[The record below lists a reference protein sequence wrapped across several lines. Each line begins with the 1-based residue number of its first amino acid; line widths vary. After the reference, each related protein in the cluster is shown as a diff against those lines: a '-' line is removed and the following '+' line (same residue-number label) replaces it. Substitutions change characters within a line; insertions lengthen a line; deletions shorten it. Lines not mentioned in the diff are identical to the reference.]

1 MWDKILKTLRH
12 EFSDLPD
19 IEDVT
24 RVLVRVMLAVGLAAL
39 IGYER
44 ETRGSTAGLRTH
56 MILALGVALMVVAA
70 QQSGMAPEDV
80 SRVIQG
86 VFAGIGFLGAGAIV
100 KQSNTAQV
108 RGLTTAA
115 SLWTTAAV
123 ATACGLGTE
132 LTAVIGTA
140 IALIILSVLLRKER
154 RARKETVPADSS
166 SSDRED

>member
-1 MWDKILKTLRH
+1 MRDQILKTLTE

-19 IEDVT
+19 VADVT
-24 RVLVRVMLAVGLAAL
+24 RVLLRVLLAVGLAAL

-56 MILALGVALMVVAA
+56 MILALGVALMVVSAR
-70 QQSGMAPEDV
+70 QSGMQPEDV

-100 KQSNTAQV
+100 KQVSSDQV

-132 LTAVIGTA
+132 MTALIGTV
-140 IALIILSVLLRKER
+140 IALIILSVLLRIER
-154 RARKETVPADSS
+154 RRPKTAASAATSS
-166 SSDRED
+166 GERGT

>member
-1 MWDKILKTLRH
+1 MLDKILTTLTE
-12 EFSDLPD
+12 EFSDLAD
-19 IEDVT
+19 VADVT
-24 RVLVRVMLAVGLAAL
+24 RLLVRVLLAVGLAAL

-70 QQSGMAPEDV
+70 QRSGMGSEDV

-100 KQSNTAQV
+100 KQSTSGQV

-132 LTAVIGTA
+132 ATA
-140 IALIILSVLLRKER
+140 IVGTVIALVILSVLLRLER
-154 RARKETVPADSS
+154 RNPSRPSEPPSS
-166 SSDRED
+166 

>member
-1 MWDKILKTLRH
+1 MWDKILKTLTQ

-19 IEDVT
+19 VEDVT
-24 RVLVRVMLAVGLAAL
+24 RVLVRVLLAVGLAAL

-70 QQSGMAPEDV
+70 EQSGMAPEDV

-100 KQSNTAQV
+100 KQTNSDQV

-132 LTAVIGTA
+132 LTAVIGTV
-140 IALIILSVLLRKER
+140 IALIILSVLLRMER
-154 RARKETVPADSS
+154 RGRNATPPAAASS
-166 SSDRED
+166 NEREA

>member
-1 MWDKILKTLRH
+1 MQEKILKTLAE
-12 EFSDLPD
+12 EFSDLAD
-19 IEDVT
+19 VADVT
-24 RVLVRVMLAVGLAAL
+24 RVLVRVLLAVGLAAL

-70 QQSGMAPEDV
+70 RQSGMESEDV

-100 KQSNTAQV
+100 KQSNSDQV

-123 ATACGLGTE
+123 ATACGLGAD
-132 LTAVIGTA
+132 LTAVVGAI
-140 IALIILSVLLRKER
+140 IALIILSVLLRLER
-154 RARKETVPADSS
+154 RRQKPPSTGASSARE
-166 SSDRED
+166 